1 MISKHILRPSESG
14 MDLKTSAWIYILEA
28 IVVFLGVSVSL
39 WSEDWAAD
47 REKEAMHKLDVEQ
60 MEVELQKDSLGVSG
74 ALWYANSGIQKIN
87 RVLAVAEEFHQGGMA
102 YDEYVDSLVSI
113 GIVFLNQTHE
123 IEDFTYQSLLSGV
136 RMYQFPS
143 ELAKDVRT
151 YYEHGAKM
159 FGEQNPVV
167 DRKTLRF
174 ISEVHPFLSFRFTQ
188 MYERDR
194 SIPTLADRRF
204 FFQQPEVMEKYS
216 SLNFVLEVQSLKM
229 TVLAYRSALRYTRK
243 RNESLRAKLKEH
255 AIQEGHTKP

>member
-28 IVVFLGVSVSL
+28 VVVFLGVSVSL
-39 WSEDWAAD
+39 WSEDLAAD
-47 REKEAMHKLDVEQ
+47 REMEAMHKLDVEQ
-60 MEVELQKDSLGVSG
+60 MKMELQKDSLGLSQ

-113 GIVFLNQTHE
+113 GIVFLNQTHG

-151 YYEHGAKM
+151 YYEHGGKM
-159 FGEQNPVV
+159 FGEQNPDV

-174 ISEVHPFLSFRFTQ
+174 ISEVHPFQSFRFTQ
-188 MYERDR
+188 MYERGR
-194 SIPTLADRRF
+194 PIPTLADRRF
-204 FFQQPEVMEKYS
+204 FFTQSDIKEKYR

-229 TVLAYRSALRYTRK
+229 TVLAYRRALSLTQR
-243 RNESLRAKLKEH
+243 RNGGLRAKLKEH
-255 AIQEGHTKP
+255 AIQEGHTNP